1 MLCGQSKG
9 WNMTLNELRNLY
21 RENLLV
27 EAIIEPSIQEGS
39 WVVEFR
45 HMGGGF
51 VLLTDV
57 HGEECHY
64 ADLDLASKSAM
75 AVGFQQVRIENQ

>member
-1 MLCGQSKG
+1 
-9 WNMTLNELRNLY
+9 MTINELRALY
-21 RENLLV
+21 RDNQLV
-27 EAIIEPSIQEGS
+27 EAIIEPSAEEGQ

-45 HMGGGF
+45 YAQGGF

-64 ADLDLASKSAM
+64 GDLDIASRSAM
-75 AVGFQQVRIENQ
+75 AVGFSQVRVEG